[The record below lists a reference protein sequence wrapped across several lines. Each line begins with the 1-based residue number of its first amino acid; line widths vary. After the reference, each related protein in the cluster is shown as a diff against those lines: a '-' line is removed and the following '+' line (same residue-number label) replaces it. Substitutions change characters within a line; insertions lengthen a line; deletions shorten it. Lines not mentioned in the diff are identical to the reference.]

1 MLASNKSSKDELEP
15 VECIQTSDKK
25 VELKSLLTPIRATYL
40 FFTSHLYRSALD
52 EPILP
57 SGQRYSAGSL
67 QRHLARLGPRLLLF
81 RCILSIWVVAAAPPP
96 TRCARSARSALR
108 CGCLIPKGTATAPAP
123 RPPAGGRVGGNDV
136 WRGVTRRWRW
146 DDVIGD
152 GMESLALV
160 LASCR
165 GFLVPVRLKRFARSW
180 S

>member
-1 MLASNKSSKDELEP
+1 MHPGFRQKGRAEVIAHSNLGNLPLLHKPPLKVCPLRTNPSIRPTIFSGVLAA
-15 VECIQTSDKK
+15 
-25 VELKSLLTPIRATYL
+25 TPCQA
-40 FFTSHLYRSALD
+40 RSQA
-52 EPILP
+52 
-57 SGQRYSAGSL
+57 A
-67 QRHLARLGPRLLLF
+67 AAF

-96 TRCARSARSALR
+96 TRCARSAQSALR

-123 RPPAGGRVGGNDV
+123 RPPAGGRVGGKGV

-152 GMESLALV
+152 GMEVFALV

-165 GFLVPVRLKRFARSW
+165 EYLVPVRLNRFARSW